1 MRAIQISKYLERPE
15 NVEQLVPISLPDP
28 EPKDDQYLI
37 AIRASATNFFDIL
50 QVQGKYQHQPPL
62 PWISGSEFAGVIL
75 KVPAKV
81 TLAKYKVGDRV
92 FGATQGS
99 YATKICATEDS
110 LYKVP
115 DSWSFEDAAGLYVT
129 VPTSYAALTVRANV
143 KEGEWVLV
151 HAGAGGVGLAA
162 IQVAKALGARV
173 IATAGTDK
181 KLKICKSFGAD
192 HGIIY
197 NDKSWTQ
204 EVMKLTGGRGVDVVY
219 DPVGLVDLSMKCIN
233 WNGRILVIGFAG
245 GAIEKVALNRVLLK
259 NISLVGIHWGAYK
272 KFEPDQIDAVWRGI
286 FNLIEQGKFKPTVY
300 DQKFDGLN
308 SVGKA
313 LKALGARETW
323 GKVVV
328 SVPEEEERAR
338 L

>member
-1 MRAIQISKYLERPE
+1 MRGIQISKYLERPE
-15 NVEQLVPISLPDP
+15 NIDQLSPINLPDP
-28 EPKDDQYLI
+28 NPKSNQYLI
-37 AIRASATNFFDIL
+37 SIRASATNFFDIL

-75 KVPAKV
+75 KTP
-81 TLAKYKVGDRV
+81 TTGTPKYKVGDRV

-99 YATKICATEDS
+99 YATKICTTEDF
-110 LYKVP
+110 LHKIP
-115 DSWSFEDAAGLYVT
+115 DTWSFEDAAGLYVT
-129 VPTSYAALTVRANV
+129 VPTSYAALTIRANV

-162 IQVAKALGARV
+162 IQIAKALGAKV
-173 IATAGTDK
+173 IATAGTED
-181 KLKICKSFGAD
+181 KLKTCKSFGAD
-192 HGIIY
+192 YGVLY

-204 EVMKLTGGRGVDVVY
+204 EVLKLTGGKGVDVVY

-233 WNGRILVIGFAG
+233 WNGRILVVGFAG
-245 GAIEKVALNRVLLK
+245 GSIEKVALNRVLLK
-259 NISLVGIHWGAYK
+259 NISIVGIHWGAYK
-272 KFEPDQIDAVWRGI
+272 KFEPEQIDGVWRGI
-286 FNLIEQGKFKPTVY
+286 FDLIEQGKFKPTVY
-300 DQKFDGLN
+300 GEKFNGLEN
-308 SVGKA
+308 VGKA

-328 SVPEEEERAR
+328 SVPEEEERAK